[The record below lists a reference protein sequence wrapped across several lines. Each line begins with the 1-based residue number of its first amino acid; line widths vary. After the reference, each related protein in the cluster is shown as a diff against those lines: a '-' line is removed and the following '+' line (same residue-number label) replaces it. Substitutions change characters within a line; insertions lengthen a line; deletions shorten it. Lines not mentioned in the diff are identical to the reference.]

1 MTESDVNA
9 AMREIRL
16 ALLEADVNFKVVKSF
31 TATVKERCL
40 GADVVG
46 QLNPGQQ
53 VVKIVHEELVAL
65 MGGESEGL
73 TFASRPPTVILMS
86 GLQGS
91 GKTTAVAKLAR
102 WLKEEKGSSV
112 AVAACDVQRPA
123 AVEQLRV
130 VGGQAGATVYDRGV
144 ELPAVQ
150 VARWALDQ
158 AKQDG
163 KDVLIVDTAGR
174 LHVDQALME
183 ELVQIRDAVR
193 PDTVLLTVDAM
204 TGQDAVNVAEQFAAA
219 AGFDGVVMSKLDG
232 DARGGAAL
240 SVKAVTGKPIMFA
253 STGEKLPDFQEFH
266 PDRMAQRI
274 LGMGDVLSLIEQAEK
289 QFDESDA
296 KALERKLRR
305 NEFTLEDFLKQM
317 KMIRRMGPLS
327 KVLGMLPGVGSQLKD
342 AQIDDREMDRVE
354 AIILSMTPKERRQPE
369 LIKGSRRLRIAKGSG
384 TTVQQVNQLVKNFQ
398 QMRKVMKQMSRGKMG
413 DLGQLMG
420 GAGMPGGA
428 GGLGPGGAPPVG
440 VRGGSRAARRR
451 KK

>member
-1 MTESDVNA
+1 
-9 AMREIRL
+9 
-16 ALLEADVNFKVVKSF
+16 
-31 TATVKERCL
+31 
-40 GADVVG
+40 
-46 QLNPGQQ
+46 
-53 VVKIVHEELVAL
+53 
-65 MGGESEGL
+65 
-73 TFASRPPTVILMS
+73 
-86 GLQGS
+86 
-91 GKTTAVAKLAR
+91 
-102 WLKEEKGSSV
+102 
-112 AVAACDVQRPA
+112 
-123 AVEQLRV
+123 
-130 VGGQAGATVYDRGV
+130 
-144 ELPAVQ
+144 
-150 VARWALDQ
+150 
-158 AKQDG
+158 
-163 KDVLIVDTAGR
+163 
-174 LHVDQALME
+174 
-183 ELVQIRDAVR
+183 
-193 PDTVLLTVDAM
+193 
-204 TGQDAVNVAEQFAAA
+204 
-219 AGFDGVVMSKLDG
+219 
-232 DARGGAAL
+232 
-240 SVKAVTGKPIMFA
+240 MFA

-369 LIKGSRRLRIAKGSG
+369 LIKGSCRLRIAKGSG

-428 GGLGPGGAPPVG
+428 AGAGGLGPGGAP
-440 VRGGSRAARRR
+440 RWASAAAAARRVAAR
-451 KK
+451 SSPER